1 MLIAE
6 DLVLLVFD
14 DETGKP
20 DSTVTSLTYALAGA
34 LLIELGMRN
43 RISVGEGGK
52 GRLELVDRTPT
63 GQHVL
68 DDALVKLEKYEGRK
82 PKDAIAPLAGNK
94 LTERLLDGLADRG
107 VLRREE
113 GKVLKLFPVTRW
125 PAEDSAHELALRET
139 LTAVLVDGR
148 DPDERTAAL
157 IAVLAAIQAAS
168 KVLDLP
174 ERADRKLVDRRAKDI
189 AEGNWG
195 SAATGKAIEELTAA
209 VMTAV
214 MIPAIVTTATS

>member
-20 DSTVTSLTYALAGA
+20 DSMVTNLPYALAGA
-34 LLIELGMRN
+34 LLIELGIEN
-43 RISVGEGGK
+43 RIGVDGK
-52 GRLELVDRTPT
+52 GRLELLDRTPPA
-63 GQHVL
+63 HPVL
-68 DDALVKLEKYEGRK
+68 ADALVKLEKFDGRK
-82 PKDAIAPLAGNK
+82 PKDAISPLSGQK
-94 LTERLLDGLADRG
+94 LTERLLEGLADRG

-125 PAEDSAHELALRET
+125 PAEDSAHEESLRSK
-139 LTAVLVDGR
+139 LNAVLVDGEE
-148 DPDERTAAL
+148 PDERTAAL
-157 IAVLAAIQAAS
+157 VAVLAAIKAAS

-174 ERADRKLVDRRAKDI
+174 ERADRKVVDQRAKEI
-189 AEGNWG
+189 AEGDWG
-195 SAATGKAIEELTAA
+195 STATRKAIDELMVA

-214 MIPAIVTTATS
+214 MIPAIVTTTAT